1 MTLATDD
8 IGRLLVA
15 LALLLS
21 AAHGLGY
28 VFARFRQPRVIG
40 EILGG
45 LLLGPTVFG
54 ALFPE
59 FQAVV
64 FPASGSAPLVLDA
77 IYQLGLLLLMFS
89 AGAEIRAAFRSGERR
104 TVAFVSVVGTVMPF
118 LVGLGLL
125 AFLDTERSRGP
136 AATDASF
143 LLVFAIAITVTSI
156 PVISRIMLDLGILET
171 SFARIVLAVAVI
183 EDVILYV
190 LLAIALG
197 LAAQG
202 SGNLYGLPALL
213 DLDPSGAAA
222 VLYHVAATLAF
233 LAISL
238 VVGPPVY
245 RRVLRFRFNVV
256 KRGSAIGFQLV
267 FMFLATAV
275 AVFLGIVPLFGAF
288 VAGIVVASSSTKG
301 AARARKDIK
310 SFSFA
315 FFIPVYFAIVGLRL
329 DLVRDFDPI
338 FFLWF
343 FVFACVAKSASVYLG
358 ARAAGESPPASTNL
372 AIALNARGGPGIV
385 LASVAL
391 DAAIIS
397 QTFYSTLVLLAII
410 TSLAA
415 GSWLEWAVRTGRPLR
430 DEPADPTGR
439 RPAVEADPP

>member
-1 MTLATDD
+1 MTLAPDD

-28 VFARFRQPRVIG
+28 VFTRFRQPRVIG

-59 FQAVV
+59 FQAAV
-64 FPASGSAPLVLDA
+64 FPADGSVPLVLDA

-89 AGAEIRAAFRSGERR
+89 AGVEIRAAFHAGERR
-104 TVAFVSVVGTVMPF
+104 TVPWVSGVGTVLPF
-118 LVGLGLL
+118 LAGLGLL
-125 AFLDTERSRGP
+125 AFLDPGRSRGP

-143 LLVFAIAITVTSI
+143 LLVFAIAIAVTSI

-197 LAAQG
+197 LAARG
-202 SGNLYGLPALL
+202 SGEVYGLPGLL
-213 DLDPSGAAA
+213 DLDPSGAAS
-222 VLYHVAATLAF
+222 VVYHVVATLAF
-233 LAISL
+233 LGISL

-256 KRGSAIGFQLV
+256 RRGSAIGFQLV

-275 AVFLGIVPLFGAF
+275 AVFLGVVPLFGAF
-288 VAGIVVASSSTKG
+288 VAGIVVASSSAKG
-301 AARARKDIK
+301 SAAAREEIK
-310 SFSFA
+310 NFSFA
-315 FFIPVYFAIVGLRL
+315 FFIPIYFAIVGLRL
-329 DLVRDFDPI
+329 DLVREFDLL

-343 FVFACVAKSASVYLG
+343 AAFACLAKSASVYLG
-358 ARAAGESPPASTNL
+358 ARAARESAATSMDL

-397 QTFYSTLVLLAII
+397 ETFYSTLVLLAIV

-415 GSWLEWAVRTGRPLR
+415 GSWLGRAVRTGRPLR
-430 DEPADPTGR
+430 EEPSIATEL
-439 RPAVEADPP
+439 PAAESDLS